1 MMKKTTYKNC
11 NLQNYCS
18 AQNPESGKDSKK
30 IGNYELDIVLKFCP
44 RLLDRTYLK
53 ITLKSGTKWNFL
65 QRFGENHSLVNL
77 KLCSFMKCLNLIG

>member
-1 MMKKTTYKNC
+1 MLKKITYKNC

-53 ITLKSGTKWNFL
+53 ITSKCGTKWIFL
-65 QRFGENHSLVNL
+65 QRFGNNRTSAHL
-77 KLCSFMKCLNLIG
+77 KLC